1 MSERDFA
8 GDKVEKAFLM
18 STDLNDVIL
27 LLEDCACQWTLTAV
41 VQSVGV
47 RSVLNEEPD
56 EVGVAV
62 VCRQH

>member
-27 LLEDCACQWTLTAV
+27 LLEDSACQWTLAAV

-47 RSVLNEEPD
+47 CSVLNEKPH